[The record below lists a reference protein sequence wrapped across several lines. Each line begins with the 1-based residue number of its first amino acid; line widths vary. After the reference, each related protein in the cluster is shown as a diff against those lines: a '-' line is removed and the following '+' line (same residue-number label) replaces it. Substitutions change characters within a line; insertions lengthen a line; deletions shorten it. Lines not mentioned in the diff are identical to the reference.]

1 MLSVE
6 GPLSTAIYF
15 AYINPHSIRLFG
27 SFAVC
32 NRKTILFPIILN
44 VFVDSINHM
53 VYACGIRRCGK
64 CELMMN

>member
-27 SFAVC
+27 SFAIC
-32 NRKTILFPIILN
+32 NRKTILFSETGYSLRTGGAL
-44 VFVDSINHM
+44 
-53 VYACGIRRCGK
+53 Y
-64 CELMMN
+64 